1 MLIVPCQCAEGRMQ
15 KGRKRQQTIHR
26 FPCQFVYITSKPHGD
41 EQERHDA
48 DSDDRGFQLDPDS
61 CLNYQ
66 VSVVRSVIDRR
77 EGVVKVVRMK
87 SIWASLT
94 TLI

>member
-1 MLIVPCQCAEGRMQ
+1 MQ
-15 KGRKRQQTIHR
+15 KAECKRAEKGSKR
-26 FPCQFVYITSKPHGD
+26 FIGFLVNLSITSKPHGD